1 MDAERLAGEMW
12 LSPGAP
18 LGETLRSSRPDLV
31 PHLTRGRTAQEVPGL
46 LAAVFTL
53 CSHAHRW
60 TAQRAMAQALGQGG
74 QPTVADAQAHRL
86 ATAREQLLR
95 LGHDW
100 PRLLPGATPTPLLQ
114 GCPLRGMAAETHGGV
129 QPWLALNDW
138 LAQHWLGCTPAAW
151 LQAYELEPAGW
162 PLRWA
167 QAGQGALAALLAPQ
181 AAACMALPAAGPVL
195 NLLSDPAH
203 HMPGLAAHMDRE
215 PGFCAQ
221 PHWLNAVPDTGP
233 WTRIHEPHP
242 RTVLTAWDRMVAR
255 VVDLLRLA
263 APGGEHGLQAGAM
276 ALATGEGM
284 AWTEMARGLLVHWVR
299 LEAVGET
306 PARVAAYRV
315 LAPTEWNF
323 HPRGTLAQALHALPA
338 GPASHD
344 AATRL
349 AVAFD
354 PCVRF
359 HLAEGSALGEDA
371 ALAKKGA
378 THHA

>member
-1 MDAERLAGEMW
+1 MSLDAERLAGEM
-12 LSPGAP
+12 LLRPGAP
-18 LGETLRSSRPDLV
+18 LGDTLRSSRPDWV
-31 PHLTRGRTAQEVPGL
+31 PRLTAGRLAADVPVL
-46 LAAVFTL
+46 LGAVFTL

-60 TAQRAMAQALGQGG
+60 TAERAIAHATGQRAVPTDTEAQ
-74 QPTVADAQAHRL
+74 THRL

-100 PRLLPGATPTPLLQ
+100 PRLLPAATAPATLLQ
-114 GCPLRGMAAETHGGV
+114 GCPLWPQLPAGEV
-129 QPWLALNDW
+129 PWPALDDW
-138 LAQHWLGCTPAAW
+138 LAEHWLGCKPAAW
-151 LQAYELEPAGW
+151 LQAYEADPAGW

-167 QAGQGALAALLAPQ
+167 QAGQGALAELLGPH
-181 AAACMALPAAGPVL
+181 AAACAALPAAGPVL
-195 NLLSDPAH
+195 NLLNDPAR

-221 PHWLNAVPDTGP
+221 PHWLGAVPDTGP
-233 WTRIHEPHP
+233 WTRIHDPHP
-242 RTVLTAWDRMVAR
+242 RTVLTAWDRLVAR

-263 APGGEHGLQAGAM
+263 APGGERWLQAGGM

-299 LEAVGET
+299 LEAVGEV

-323 HPRGTLAQALHALPA
+323 HPRGTLAQALHTLPP
-338 GPASHD
+338 GPVSHD
-344 AATRL
+344 AAARL

-359 HLAEGSALGEDA
+359 HMAGVPAVGEDA
-371 ALAKKGA
+371 ALAVKGA
-378 THHA
+378 TSHA

>member
-1 MDAERLAGEMW
+1 MSLDADRLAGEMQ
-12 LSPGAP
+12 LCPGAP
-18 LGETLRSSRPDLV
+18 LGVTLRSSRPNWVPRLTAGRLASEV
-31 PHLTRGRTAQEVPGL
+31 PHLLG
-46 LAAVFTL
+46 AVFTL

-60 TAQRAMAQALGQGG
+60 TAARAIAHAMG
-74 QPTVADAQAHRL
+74 QPAVPTDTEAQAHRL
-86 ATAREQLLR
+86 ATVREQLLR

-100 PRLLPGATPTPLLQ
+100 PRLLPGASAQAPLLQ
-114 GCPLRGMAAETHGGV
+114 GCPLWPQVPDADVTWAALNT
-129 QPWLALNDW
+129 WLAD
-138 LAQHWLGCTPAAW
+138 QWLGCTPAAW
-151 LQAYELEPAGW
+151 LQALDADPAGW

-167 QAGQGALAALLAPQ
+167 QAGQGALAALLGPQ
-181 AAACMALPAAGPVL
+181 AAACAALPAAGPVL
-195 NLLSDPAH
+195 NLLHDPAR

-215 PGFCAQ
+215 PGFCTQ

-233 WTRIHEPHP
+233 WTRIHDLHP
-242 RTVLTAWDRMVAR
+242 RTVLTAWDRLVAR

-263 APGGEHGLQAGAM
+263 APGGERWLQAGGM
-276 ALATGEGM
+276 SLAAGEGM

-299 LEAVGET
+299 LDAMDDG

-323 HPRGTLAQALHALPA
+323 HPRGTLAQALHALPP

-344 AATRL
+344 AAARL

-359 HLAEGSALGEDA
+359 GMAGASGLGEDA
-371 ALAKKGA
+371 NLAKKGA